1 MYHPFSDVSAGL
13 TRLNCARHGPD
24 DDDNMS
30 LKGKGK
36 GKASAPSPSQYN
48 ENQWPPYPPP
58 GETDLEKALRVEEER
73 EARRVSDA
81 IDRAIESERQAVR
94 RRQKEETRLLLLGQS
109 ESGKST
115 MLKNFQLAF
124 TPKALQAES
133 DAWRAVIHLN
143 LVRSVN
149 FIIDLLSNAVAS
161 NSSPYGSSYLPHGNG
176 HAGDTSPTVS
186 SFAHRRLSA
195 SQQPSAEIRRY
206 KLALSPLRQ
215 VEMILAKQL
224 SVHDAGSQGTL
235 PSALLSARA
244 LEVSV
249 RGGRGWKSL
258 LRRRAHE
265 DVPTS
270 NYPEELENARQIL
283 DACRAD
289 IVSLWASSGVQIGL
303 KEEGVVLQEQSGF
316 FLDQAARIADIN
328 YEPTFDDILKARLQ
342 TVGVEEHRLVM
353 ETAAETGQQWVF
365 YDVGGARGQRAS
377 WVPFF
382 DDVNAIIFLCST
394 AGFNE
399 VLLEDRTVNR
409 LLDSFNL
416 WKTVCSSKMLGSTQF
431 ILLLNKT
438 DILEARLKAGIQ
450 FSNYVKSYRDE
461 NDLPHVT
468 DYLRKKFIAMHHHHS
483 PQPRQLHVHSTC
495 AIDIDTTS
503 AVLMRIRDAIL
514 VTNLIATDML

>member
-1 MYHPFSDVSAGL
+1 
-13 TRLNCARHGPD
+13 
-24 DDDNMS
+24 MS
-30 LKGKGK
+30 LKGK
-36 GKASAPSPSQYN
+36 ASANSSAKHI
-48 ENQWPPYPPP
+48 ENHWPPYPPP
-58 GETDLEKALRVEEER
+58 KETDLDKALRVEEER

-81 IDRAIESERQAVR
+81 IDRELESERQAVR

-149 FIIDLLSNAVAS
+149 FIIDLLSNTVAPHS
-161 NSSPYGSSYLPHGNG
+161 TPYGSSYHPHGSGRTQQHSN
-176 HAGDTSPTVS
+176 AGDTSPTVT
-186 SFAHRRLSA
+186 SFTHHHRMSA
-195 SQQPSAEIRRY
+195 TPQPSAEIRRY

-224 SVHDAGSQGTL
+224 SVHDAGSSRGSI
-235 PSALLSARA
+235 PNALSSGRA
-244 LEVSV
+244 SEVSV

-258 LRRRAHE
+258 LRRRAYE
-265 DVPTS
+265 DLPTT

-289 IVSLWASSGVQIGL
+289 IVSLWASSSVQLGL
-303 KEEGVVLQEQSGF
+303 SEEGVALQEQSGF
-316 FLDQAARIADIN
+316 FLDQAERIADIE

-342 TVGVEEHRLVM
+342 TIGVEEHRLVM

-416 WKTVCSSKMLGSTQF
+416 WKTVCTSKLLGSTQF

-438 DILEARLKAGIQ
+438 DILEARLKSGIQ
-450 FSNYVKSYRDE
+450 FSSYVKSYKE
-461 NDLPHVT
+461 GNDLPHVIE
-468 DYLRKKFIAMHHHHS
+468 YLRKKFIAMHHHHS

-495 AIDIDTTS
+495 AVDIDTTL